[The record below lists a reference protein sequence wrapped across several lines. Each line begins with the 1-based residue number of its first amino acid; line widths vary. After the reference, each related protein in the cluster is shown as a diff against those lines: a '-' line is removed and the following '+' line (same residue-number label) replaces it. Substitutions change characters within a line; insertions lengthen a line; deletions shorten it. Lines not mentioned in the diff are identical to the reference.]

1 MTSLGLVVVGFDSD
15 EVWPEFCESL
25 ARSTVIPG
33 EVVVVE
39 NSPALPT
46 TIPSLPELSITVT
59 HRPDNPGYGTSAN
72 HGVSELRTA
81 PDLIVICN
89 PDIVWQADTLEKMVA
104 ELESQPNVGI
114 VGPRLLNNDGS
125 TYPSAR
131 AFPGIRIGIGHALLG
146 DLWKNNPWTT
156 WYLGTQE
163 GSEPR
168 IVDWLSGACLMIRE
182 ETFTS
187 IDGFDEGYFMFV
199 EDVDLCFRAKKQGW
213 RSLFCSKCGSHPL
226 RGPLDWASDGRD
238 GEGSPS
244 EHAKVSLPPLCGT
257 GLLAYSPGA
266 PSGALAQRHS
276 CAAPVLTAKNPTLAI
291 KFIFEDRFRLLCLK
305 RINPFPDL
313 RERRGQHSDSQQTR
327 VFSLTNPHGGN
338 RDATGHLNNGQ
349 Q

>member
-25 ARSTVIPG
+25 ARSTVVPE

-39 NSPALPT
+39 NSPSLPIA
-46 TIPSLPELSITVT
+46 IPSLPELSVTVV

-72 HGVSELRTA
+72 HGVSELRTT

-104 ELESQPNVGI
+104 EMESQPTVGI
-114 VGPRLLNNDGS
+114 VGPRLLNNDRS

-146 DLWKNNPWTT
+146 DLWRTNPWTT
-156 WYLGTQE
+156 RYLGTQE

-168 IVDWLSGACLMIRE
+168 IVDWLSGACLMIRA

-199 EDVDLCFRAKKQGW
+199 EDVDLCFRAKKEGW
-213 RSLFCSKCGSHPL
+213 RSLFVPDAVLTHSGAHSTGPRLAEMVKAHHLSMRKFLFRLYAGPVYWPIRQALRAGLWLRGAVAPL
-226 RGPLDWASDGRD
+226 RYR
-238 GEGSPS
+238 
-244 EHAKVSLPPLCGT
+244 
-257 GLLAYSPGA
+257 
-266 PSGALAQRHS
+266 RH
-276 CAAPVLTAKNPTLAI
+276 
-291 KFIFEDRFRLLCLK
+291 
-305 RINPFPDL
+305 
-313 RERRGQHSDSQQTR
+313 REK
-327 VFSLTNPHGGN
+327 P
-338 RDATGHLNNGQ
+338 
-349 Q
+349 

>member
-89 PDIVWQADTLEKMVA
+89 PDIVWQPGTLEKMVA
-104 ELESQPNVGI
+104 ELESRPTVGI

-146 DLWKNNPWTT
+146 DLWKTNPWTT
-156 WYLGTQE
+156 RYLGTQE

-168 IVDWLSGACLMIRE
+168 IVDWLSGACLMIRA

-187 IDGFDEGYFMFV
+187 MDGFDEGYFMFV
-199 EDVDLCFRAKKQGW
+199 EDVDLCFRAKKEGW
-213 RSLFCSKCGSHPL
+213 RSLFVPNAVLTHSGAHSSGPRMAAMVKAHHQSMRKFLFRLYAGPVYWPIRQALRAGLWLRGIVAPL
-226 RGPLDWASDGRD
+226 R
-238 GEGSPS
+238 
-244 EHAKVSLPPLCGT
+244 
-257 GLLAYSPGA
+257 YSR
-266 PSGALAQRHS
+266 QK
-276 CAAPVLTAKNPTLAI
+276 T
-291 KFIFEDRFRLLCLK
+291 
-305 RINPFPDL
+305 
-313 RERRGQHSDSQQTR
+313 QH
-327 VFSLTNPHGGN
+327 
-338 RDATGHLNNGQ
+338 
-349 Q
+349 

>member
-1 MTSLGLVVVGFDSD
+1 MTSLSLVVVGYDSD

-25 ARSTVIPG
+25 ARSTVVPG

-39 NSPALPT
+39 NSPALPP

-72 HGVSELRTA
+72 HGVSELSTT

-104 ELESQPNVGI
+104 ELESQPTVGI

-156 WYLGTQE
+156 RYLGTQE

-213 RSLFCSKCGSHPL
+213 RSLFVPDAVLTHSGAHSTGPRMAEMVKAHHLSMRKFLFRLYAGPVYWPIRQALRAGLWLRGAVAPL
-226 RGPLDWASDGRD
+226 R
-238 GEGSPS
+238 
-244 EHAKVSLPPLCGT
+244 
-257 GLLAYSPGA
+257 Y
-266 PSGALAQRHS
+266 
-276 CAAPVLTAKNPTLAI
+276 
-291 KFIFEDRFRLLCLK
+291 
-305 RINPFPDL
+305 
-313 RERRGQHSDSQQTR
+313 RRR
-327 VFSLTNPHGGN
+327 PEKP
-338 RDATGHLNNGQ
+338 
-349 Q
+349 

>member
-1 MTSLGLVVVGFDSD
+1 MTSLSLVVVGYDSD

-25 ARSTVIPG
+25 SRSTVVPG

-39 NSPALPT
+39 NSPALPP

-72 HGVSELRTA
+72 HGVSELRTT

-104 ELESQPNVGI
+104 ELESQPTVGI

-156 WYLGTQE
+156 RYLGTQE

-213 RSLFCSKCGSHPL
+213 RSLFVPDAVLTHSGAHSTGPRMAEMVKAHHLSMRKFLFRLYAGPVYWPIRQALRAGLWLRGAVAPL
-226 RGPLDWASDGRD
+226 R
-238 GEGSPS
+238 
-244 EHAKVSLPPLCGT
+244 
-257 GLLAYSPGA
+257 Y
-266 PSGALAQRHS
+266 
-276 CAAPVLTAKNPTLAI
+276 
-291 KFIFEDRFRLLCLK
+291 
-305 RINPFPDL
+305 
-313 RERRGQHSDSQQTR
+313 RRR
-327 VFSLTNPHGGN
+327 PEKP
-338 RDATGHLNNGQ
+338 
-349 Q
+349 

>member
-1 MTSLGLVVVGFDSD
+1 MTSLSLVVVGYDSD

-25 ARSTVIPG
+25 ARSTVVPG

-39 NSPALPT
+39 NSPALPP

-72 HGVSELRTA
+72 HGVSELSTT

-104 ELESQPNVGI
+104 ELESQPTVGI

-156 WYLGTQE
+156 RYLGTQE

-213 RSLFCSKCGSHPL
+213 RSLFVPNAVLTHSGAHSTGPRMAEMVKAHHLSMRKFLFHLYAGAVYWPIRQALRAGLWLRGVIAPL
-226 RGPLDWASDGRD
+226 RYR
-238 GEGSPS
+238 
-244 EHAKVSLPPLCGT
+244 
-257 GLLAYSPGA
+257 
-266 PSGALAQRHS
+266 R
-276 CAAPVLTAKNPTLAI
+276 
-291 KFIFEDRFRLLCLK
+291 R
-305 RINPFPDL
+305 
-313 RERRGQHSDSQQTR
+313 REK
-327 VFSLTNPHGGN
+327 P
-338 RDATGHLNNGQ
+338 
-349 Q
+349 